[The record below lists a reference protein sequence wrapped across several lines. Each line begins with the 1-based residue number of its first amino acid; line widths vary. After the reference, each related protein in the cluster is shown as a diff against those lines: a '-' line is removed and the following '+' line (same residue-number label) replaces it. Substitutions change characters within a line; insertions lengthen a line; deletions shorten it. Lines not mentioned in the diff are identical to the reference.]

1 MNWRVAG
8 CLVAGVGSFVAIGL
22 LGMWLAFGQLDGC
35 PSQLQWAERSYLPAG
50 APAASPSFAEDG
62 EPVELGSTFI
72 GLITRSVF
80 GPPGSAPSA
89 SAADR
94 PDVIAVDCAD
104 GTFQT
109 YVYSTSLPTPAP

>member
-1 MNWRVAG
+1 MNWRAAG
-8 CLVAGVGSFVAIGL
+8 CLVAGVGSFLAIGL

-35 PSQLQWAERSYLPAG
+35 PASLQWAERTYLPAG
-50 APAASPSFAEDG
+50 APAASPSFTGEG

-72 GLITRSVF
+72 GLTTRSVF

-94 PDVIAVDCAD
+94 PTTIAVDCAD
-104 GTFQT
+104 GTYQT
-109 YVYSTSLPTPAP
+109 YTHAGDLATPAP